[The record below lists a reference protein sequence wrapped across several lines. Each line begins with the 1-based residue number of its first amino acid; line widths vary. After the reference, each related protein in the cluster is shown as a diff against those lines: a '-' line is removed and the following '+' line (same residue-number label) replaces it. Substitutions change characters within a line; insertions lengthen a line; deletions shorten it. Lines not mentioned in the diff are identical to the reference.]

1 MEVKIV
7 NDFDS
12 NGEPNI
18 HIITSSMVGFAH
30 LSRHAQV
37 YGHAQSKVEAFAKK
51 VDHLNEGTNL
61 CLNLSAI
68 PDVLLRD
75 EAQRVNLEKELAKAL
90 EVLDRNL
97 VRCDT
102 IVVDLRIYSGP
113 LDAYIVQSMNAAV
126 AKVSLT
132 RVRTIL
138 LVQPTS

>member
-7 NDFDS
+7 DDFES

-18 HIITSSMVGFAH
+18 HIITGSMVGFAM
-30 LSRHAQV
+30 LTLHARA
-37 YGHAQSKVEAFAKK
+37 YGHDDDKVEAFAKK
-51 VDHLNEGTNL
+51 VDHFKEGTKL
-61 CLNLSAI
+61 CFNVSAI

-75 EAQRVNLEKELAKAL
+75 EAQRANLEKELASAL